1 MRRVVPVNYEPL
13 AGIISNAALLLAL
26 WVVYEATFLS
36 VNVSTGL
43 KKVLVGIVIGLICV
57 ALMLNPWELSPGI
70 FFDTHSILLGITGL
84 FFGLVPTLIAM
95 SVAAI
100 FRLYQG
106 GAGVWMGVSV
116 IITSSLL
123 GLLWNS
129 RHEKLK
135 GVFGKLDLYVFGLT
149 VHVTMLLCTFL
160 LPPELVMNTLG
171 KIFLPVLL
179 TYPLVTVLLGN
190 MLNYQIDRKRSQESL
205 LESEELFKTVFEQ
218 SAVGMAQVD
227 PDFIIRKVNARFC
240 RIVGSSAE
248 ELAGKDMRKMF
259 LTAGPDAG
267 DGSMGQ
273 LLEGNPGSCDTER
286 QYLRKDGQ
294 HVWIHLYMSAVRRE
308 DGSLKYAIAV
318 ITDITER
325 RAAKESLE
333 ESEERF
339 KLFMDNFPGY
349 AYIKDETGR
358 HLFCNRKLEERLG
371 SSCEDLVGK
380 SNEDVFPAD
389 TARHFSLNDQL
400 VLQNRDTL
408 VTEEQLLGD
417 NGTETF
423 LTYKFAINRK
433 QGLPYLGGISLD
445 ITDRKQ
451 AAETLKI
458 YNQRLSILHRID
470 KGIISA
476 HSSEEIANTVL
487 QCLRRMIGC
496 SNVHLMLF
504 EKDVS
509 EASVFA
515 SNGDVG
521 TVFYEDARFIV
532 QVNRQLSEL
541 HSGYVLSFHEVSEF
555 ESLFSPASGSISSGT
570 FLMAITAPLLLE
582 GELIGTLG
590 LLSSEPGFFNDEHL
604 EIVQEVANQLAI
616 AIQQARLNEQ
626 IGRHSCD
633 LEESVKQRTA
643 QLEAANKELEAFA
656 YSVSHDL
663 RSPLRA
669 IDGFSRIIVEDY
681 AERLDEEG
689 NRLLNV
695 VRDNAQ
701 KMDKLI
707 TDLLSLSR
715 VSRNEMNLTKV
726 DMSAMAGSVYRE
738 LASPEV
744 KARFNVD
751 IGPMPQVYADPVLM
765 RQVWSNLVS
774 NAIKYTLPRDEP
786 FISMGGYRENGK
798 NVYYVKDTGVG
809 FDPKYEHKLFG
820 LFQRLHTEKEFEG
833 TGVGLAILQRI
844 VHRHGGSVWA
854 EGAVNEGATFY
865 FSLPVKEVSDNDG
878 K

>member
-1 MRRVVPVNYEPL
+1 MNYEPL

-26 WVVYEATFLS
+26 WVVYEATFLKI
-36 VNVSTGL
+36 NVSTSL
-43 KKVLVGIVIGLICV
+43 KKVLVGIVIGLICI

-70 FFDTHSILLGITGL
+70 FFDTRSILLGITGL

-95 SVAAI
+95 SIAAL

-106 GAGVWMGVSV
+106 GAGSWMGVSV
-116 IITSSLL
+116 IITSSML
-123 GLLWNS
+123 GLFWN
-129 RHEKLK
+129 RHHERLK
-135 GVFGKLDLYVFGLT
+135 KAFGKLDLYVFGLA

-160 LPPELVMNTLG
+160 LPPELVMETLS

-179 TYPLVTVLLGN
+179 IYPLVTILLGN
-190 MLNYQIDRKRSQESL
+190 MLNYQIDRKEAQGAL

-227 PDFIIRKVNARFC
+227 SGFMIRKVNARFC

-248 ELAGKDMRKMF
+248 ELVGKDMRELF
-259 LTAGPDAG
+259 LTAGHDLG
-267 DGSMGQ
+267 NESMDQ
-273 LLEGNPGSCDTER
+273 LLQGNPEPYNTEIR
-286 QYLRKDGQ
+286 YMRKDGQ
-294 HVWIHLYMSAVRRE
+294 HVWIHLYTSAVRRE

-318 ITDITER
+318 ITDITDR

-349 AYIKDETGR
+349 AYIKDENGR
-358 HLFCNRKLEERLG
+358 HLFCNRKLEQRLG
-371 SSCEDLVGK
+371 VGPGELVGM
-380 SNEDVFPAD
+380 SNEDLFPAD
-389 TARHFSLNDQL
+389 IARHFSRNDRL
-400 VLQNRDTL
+400 VIQNGGTL
-408 VTEEQLLGD
+408 TLEEEMQGD

-423 LTYKFAINRK
+423 LTYKFAINGK
-433 QGLPYLGGISLD
+433 YGSAYVGGISID
-445 ITDRKQ
+445 ITDRKR
-451 AAETLKI
+451 AAEMLKV
-458 YNQRLSILHRID
+458 YNQRLNILHRID

-476 HSSEEIANTVL
+476 HSSKEIAATVL
-487 QCLRRMIGC
+487 QCLRRIIEC
-496 SNVHLMLF
+496 PNVHLMLL
-504 EKDVS
+504 EKDAS
-509 EASVFA
+509 EAYVFANDGVDHSVFHEGA
-515 SNGDVG
+515 HFNVN
-521 TVFYEDARFIV
+521 V
-532 QVNRQLSEL
+532 QKHFSEL
-541 HSGYVLSFHEVSEF
+541 HSGYVLSLREMTQF
-555 ESLFSPASGSISSGT
+555 EILFSPVSGHIPPGT
-570 FLMAITAPLLLE
+570 FLSAISAPLLLE
-582 GELIGTLG
+582 GELIGTLN
-590 LLSSEPGFFNDEHL
+590 LLASEPDFFNDEHQ
-604 EIVQEVANQLAI
+604 EIVQETANQLAV

-626 IGRHSCD
+626 VKRHSCD
-633 LEESVKQRTA
+633 LEESVRQRTA
-643 QLEAANKELEAFA
+643 QLEDANKELEAFA

-681 AERLDEEG
+681 ADRLDEEG

-695 VRDNAQ
+695 VRENAQ

-715 VSRNEMNLTKV
+715 ISRSEMNLTNI
-726 DMSAMAGSVYRE
+726 DMSGMAGSVYRE
-738 LASPEV
+738 LAPPEV
-744 KARFNVD
+744 KARFNID
-751 IGPMPQVYADPVLM
+751 IGPMPWSYADPVLVK
-765 RQVWSNLVS
+765 QVWSNLIS

-786 FISMGGYRENGK
+786 FISMGGYRENEK

-809 FDPKYEHKLFG
+809 FDSKYGHKLFC

-865 FSLPVKEVSDNDG
+865 FSLPVREVSDND
-878 K
+878 